1 MTDKYTKE
9 DVSSMISTSD
19 IDYVTELMN
28 YAYKEGKKDEHKSIL
43 GCAHYPICAHFS
55 GFTEKYGKELIN
67 KVEELEK
74 ENEKLKKENESLKKT
89 IFDLK
94 VKNATILNRE
104 QKSLTEKAKAWCNLN
119 YQNLKEYDIVN
130 LKLGAYQEH
139 LEQEN
144 EKLKE
149 RIDCWNK
156 YDYLRNEVETITN
169 QLINLLNLLGGY
181 PHQSPEAPE

>member
-1 MTDKYTKE
+1 MTDKYTLQDLAE
-9 DVSSMISTSD
+9 TINQD
-19 IDYVTELMN
+19 IAMF
-28 YAYKEGKKDEHKSIL
+28 YKEEILRVVNQAYEEGLNVAHKYDLLLKEKNEWKDAHSYVSKKVI
-43 GCAHYPICAHFS
+43 
-55 GFTEKYGKELIN
+55 
-67 KVEELEK
+67 
-74 ENEKLKKENESLKKT
+74 KLREENESLKKT

-156 YDYLRNEVETITN
+156 SDSLRNEVETITN
-169 QLINLLNLLGGY
+169 QLINLLDEY